1 MDEKDYELL
10 HALDETRNITHA
22 ADKLYMTQS
31 ALSKRIKALEQE
43 LGVEIVLRSRQ
54 GIRFTPAGEQVLLHS
69 AAAAREMDLLTY
81 LRAGI
86 SVNFSYYR
94 LPEVLTEYHKAYP
107 KVRLD
112 IATGHSRN
120 IYQQMLDSSRDV
132 AVLRGEYPWDGTQFL
147 LSQENI
153 CLICSEENK
162 DRPISDYLYIDHS
175 SDATI
180 SAQMARWR
188 YENGVTNDAGNFVVD
203 NIMVCREM
211 VERGLGWALMPEVAL
226 NNFKGYVKP
235 CTFENGEPFVRR
247 TYIFCQRDAAALPQV
262 QLFMDMLKK
271 HR

>member
-69 AAAAREMDLLTY
+69 AAAAREM
-81 LRAGI
+81 
-86 SVNFSYYR
+86 
-94 LPEVLTEYHKAYP
+94 
-107 KVRLD
+107 
-112 IATGHSRN
+112 
-120 IYQQMLDSSRDV
+120 
-132 AVLRGEYPWDGTQFL
+132 
-147 LSQENI
+147 
-153 CLICSEENK
+153 
-162 DRPISDYLYIDHS
+162 
-175 SDATI
+175 
-180 SAQMARWR
+180 
-188 YENGVTNDAGNFVVD
+188 
-203 NIMVCREM
+203 

-226 NNFKGYVKP
+226 DNFKGYVKP

>member
-1 MDEKDYELL
+1 M
-10 HALDETRNITHA
+10 
-22 ADKLYMTQS
+22 
-31 ALSKRIKALEQE
+31 
-43 LGVEIVLRSRQ
+43 
-54 GIRFTPAGEQVLLHS
+54 PC
-69 AAAAREMDLLTY
+69 REMEKMRRQLASIQGEACGT

-120 IYQQMLDSSRDV
+120 IYQQMLDSSLDV

-226 NNFKGYVKP
+226 ENFKGYVKP